1 MNTLKT
7 IWKPSTFRK
16 LPISEYNKIPIK
28 SLWLE
33 SIIHHFFQLKKSF
46 RGMQTRILDIFFIIF
61 FPVTLTLSIV
71 FGSLI
76 IYYDKKRYIKLAEQK
91 NNLYLNTNFY
101 CLDWKNIFSE
111 GVSPDRYVDY

>member
-1 MNTLKT
+1 MNILKT
-7 IWKPSTFRK
+7 IWKPSTFRE

-33 SIIHHFFQLKKSF
+33 SIIHHFIQLKGSF
-46 RGMQTRILDIFFIIF
+46 RGMQTRISDILFIVFFPATLILAIIF
-61 FPVTLTLSIV
+61 GAV
-71 FGSLI
+71 I
-76 IYYDKKRYIKLAEQK
+76 IYYDNKHYQKLEERK
-91 NNLYLNTNFY
+91 GNLYLNTNFY